1 MTSIQP
7 SDPAALPDE
16 LPHAIDR
23 TVVQPARA
31 VGLRL
36 ESDADVFD
44 GTGEVG
50 IGEAGEGA
58 GEVELGVG

>member
-1 MTSIQP
+1 M
-7 SDPAALPDE
+7 
-16 LPHAIDR
+16 
-23 TVVQPARA
+23 
-31 VGLRL
+31 GLRL
-36 ESDADVFD
+36 ESDTDMFD